1 MIKIYWFRWA
11 NALSWLIR
19 NKIKVVDS
27 CGGDA
32 GAVCTRGRVGH
43 GDGLCRTLIYL
54 TPGKKELL
62 HRTIRG
68 DDCHDRWCAWGRRWH
83 SEAFVLARYDSSI
96 HPLPAHSHHHTVSP
110 RSFCLLLGL
119 GDRIVSRWSRLD
131 QVECPLTEWQ
141 RHRSLYLF
149 HMWRLR
155 GPTRAPS
162 LQSLFIMLMD
172 SLCAISASFCFK

>member
-1 MIKIYWFRWA
+1 MMSVRMIKIYWFRWA

-43 GDGLCRTLIYL
+43 GDGLYV

-83 SEAFVLARYDSSI
+83 SEAFVPARYDSSI
-96 HPLPAHSHHHTVSP
+96 HPLPAHSHHRTVSP
-110 RSFCLLLGL
+110 RSFCLLLDLGL
-119 GDRIVSRWSRLD
+119 ANMKYFLASLRWLSILIV
-131 QVECPLTEWQ
+131 PLNAC
-141 RHRSLYLF
+141 L
-149 HMWRLR
+149 LR
-155 GPTRAPS
+155 CTPE
-162 LQSLFIMLMD
+162 
-172 SLCAISASFCFK
+172 